1 MRSPSSGVTPLHGTP
16 GIEYPGYPGTPG
28 HPARHDGPVPRV
40 PRDEVRR
47 RLLTAAAR
55 SFAELGYADSRLEDI
70 ANAAGFTKGAVYSNF
85 AGKRELFGAI
95 LGDGADSEFAAVMKG
110 LGDTDRPAEAVRL
123 AARTVAHRI
132 VGDAERGSLGLEF
145 AARAARDERTR
156 AILGPLRRSQRAAAA
171 RSIASV
177 AERTGVRPAVRPEL
191 AALILHCL
199 CNGLSNERIADPEA
213 IGPDTVE
220 EALAAVLTALI
231 DPHTPQAPHDPH
243 TPQAPH
249 SSHDPH
255 GRHDEYGP
263 HPAHD
268 PHPPSTGPCAP
279 TDHSEHSNG

>member
-1 MRSPSSGVTPLHGTP
+1 MRSSSGGGSPRHGTP
-16 GIEYPGYPGTPG
+16 GIEYPGYPGTPEHSAPS
-28 HPARHDGPVPRV
+28 HPAPSYPAEHEGPVPRV

-95 LGDGADSEFAAVMKG
+95 LGDGADSEFAAVMKE
-110 LGDTDRPAEAVRL
+110 LGDTDQPAEAVGL
-123 AARTVAHRI
+123 AARTVARRI
-132 VGDAERGSLGLEF
+132 VGDAERGQLGLEF

-156 AILGPLRRSQRAAAA
+156 AILTPLRRAQRSTAA

-199 CNGLSNERIADPEA
+199 CNGLSNECIADPEA
-213 IGPDTVE
+213 IGADTVE

-231 DPHTPQAPHDPH
+231 DPQTSQSPHDPQTPHDPH
-243 TPQAPH
+243 TPHSPRAPH
-249 SSHDPH
+249 SA
-255 GRHDEYGP
+255 
-263 HPAHD
+263 PA
-268 PHPPSTGPCAP
+268 SP
-279 TDHSEHSNG
+279 TDDSEHSNG